1 MTTTDEEFILL
12 TPVRKIK
19 MVKLHTNKDA
29 IILFI
34 DAQMTYQMIGAIDR
48 LIPLIRS
55 VISKLNLDL

>member
-1 MTTTDEEFILL
+1 MTTTDEEFKLL

-34 DAQMTYQMIGAIDR
+34 DVQMTYQMIGAIDR